1 MKTTVE
7 ISDSLFAEARS
18 LAESEG
24 TTLRNLVED
33 GLRVVIQQKKQ
44 RKPRFRLKDG
54 SVGGKGLRPGLDWRG
69 VRDMIYEGRGN

>member
-1 MKTTVE
+1 MKTTIE

-18 LAESEG
+18 LAESER

-44 RKPRFRLKDG
+44 RKPFRLRDG
-54 SVGGKGLRPGLDWRG
+54 SVGGKGLRPGMSWSAA
-69 VRDMIYEGRGN
+69 RDMIYEGRGN

>member
-33 GLRVVIQQKKQ
+33 GLRAVIQQKKQ
-44 RKPRFRLKDG
+44 RKSKFRLRDG
-54 SVGGKGLRPGLDWRG
+54 SVGGKGLRPGLDWAG
-69 VRDMIYEGRGN
+69 VREMTYEGRGN